1 MAYETLILSREERFA
16 VVTLNR
22 PPANA
27 ISETLMRELNA
38 ALSELEADDGV
49 RAVIIT
55 GAGDKIFCAGADL
68 GSAFQGAD
76 VGAFIRFGNDVVRRI
91 ERFPKPVVA
100 AINGHALGGGCE
112 IAMGCHIRILKETAR
127 MGQTESNLGI
137 TPGFGGT
144 QRYPRLIGRGLAQEH
159 LILGTQIPAAECY
172 RTGLV
177 NRLSKEGETLND
189 AKALARELAKRPSPP
204 GSSSR
209 RWTRASTRRSSRPS
223 RSKSGRSF
231 RPSRPKTR
239 PRVSRPSSRSVPP
252 TSRADRVDLGIK
264 GKTALVTGGARSLG
278 KQDCLA
284 LAAEGC
290 KVIVEGGTAR
300 GYAADITERAVLGD
314 VLRRAESEVGP
325 VDICV
330 NNAGWI
336 YTMGQLKDTADE
348 DWDLN
353 LRINLTGTYNVT
365 KLVFPGMRE
374 RRWGRVICMASIAGL
389 MGGFGQ
395 SAYSTSKMGVIG
407 FAKSVALEGA
417 RYNVTSNV
425 IAPGIVGPNANLS
438 PLYDRMVKRVAMQ
451 REGQPEDIASAV
463 AFLCSERARYIT
475 GAVLTVTGGMDLF
488 TF

>member
-1 MAYETLILSREERFA
+1 M
-16 VVTLNR
+16 
-22 PPANA
+22 
-27 ISETLMRELNA
+27 
-38 ALSELEADDGV
+38 
-49 RAVIIT
+49 
-55 GAGDKIFCAGADL
+55 
-68 GSAFQGAD
+68 
-76 VGAFIRFGNDVVRRI
+76 
-91 ERFPKPVVA
+91 
-100 AINGHALGGGCE
+100 
-112 IAMGCHIRILKETAR
+112 
-127 MGQTESNLGI
+127 
-137 TPGFGGT
+137 
-144 QRYPRLIGRGLAQEH
+144 
-159 LILGTQIPAAECY
+159 
-172 RTGLV
+172 
-177 NRLSKEGETLND
+177 
-189 AKALARELAKRPSPP
+189 
-204 GSSSR
+204 
-209 RWTRASTRRSSRPS
+209 
-223 RSKSGRSF
+223 
-231 RPSRPKTR
+231 
-239 PRVSRPSSRSVPP
+239 
-252 TSRADRVDLGIK
+252 DLGIA

-278 KQDCLA
+278 KQDALTLA
-284 LAAEGC
+284 SEGCRVVVLDLNAEGAAETAQEITDG
-290 KVIVEGGTAR
+290 GGTAR
-300 GYAADITERAVLGD
+300 GYAADITDRTVLAE
-314 VLRRAESEVGP
+314 VLRRAEQEVGP

-336 YTMGQLKDTADE
+336 YTMGQLKDTADD

-395 SAYSTSKMGVIG
+395 TAYSTSKMGVIG

-425 IAPGIVGPNANLS
+425 IAPGIVGPNANMS